1 MKEEKT
7 LIQLAFRF
15 ESNPL
20 TQKEQFGLGLLI
32 TFFVAMSILF
42 FVVPNVLS

>member
-15 ESNPL
+15 ESDPL
-20 TQKEQFGLGLLI
+20 NQKEQFGLGILV
-32 TFFVAMSILF
+32 TFFLAMSILF
-42 FVVPNVLS
+42 FVVPSIL

>member
-15 ESNPL
+15 VEHPFSSM
-20 TQKEQFGLGLLI
+20 EQFGIGILI
-32 TFFVAMSILF
+32 TFFLAMSILF
-42 FVVPNVLS
+42 FLIPKISF

>member
-20 TQKEQFGLGLLI
+20 TQKEQFGLGLLA
-32 TFFVAMSILF
+32 TFFLAMSILF
-42 FVVPNVLS
+42 FIVPSILG

>member
-20 TQKEQFGLGLLI
+20 NPKEQFGLGLLA
-32 TFFVAMSILF
+32 TFFLAMSILF
-42 FVVPNVLS
+42 FIVPSFLN

>member
-20 TQKEQFGLGLLI
+20 NQKEQFGLGLLV
-32 TFFVAMSILF
+32 TFFLAMSILF
-42 FVVPNVLS
+42 FVVPSVL